1 MSSHKS
7 FYILHPQFVLVTT
20 DFGLDKAVFYN
31 RNKFLAFYQYVD
43 QNSWGRPTSKEYTY
57 NIGMLG

>member
-31 RNKFLAFYQYVD
+31 RNKFLAFYQFVD
-43 QNSWGRPTSKEYTY
+43 QIPREEPHLKNIY